1 MLTLLALMD
10 AGPTPKNLSV
20 VQVNGTAVQ
29 LAFELPAQLQYTDM
43 ISGYEVVHSSNGEA
57 ATTVFKEVAPPQIA
71 KPQLTLTSLTP
82 HTQYTLKVCI
92 VAVCALESRD
102 RRGPFSELINI
113 TTIEAGK
120 ILCYTCT
127 HSMIVRHWIQ
137 RRYSNLCIG

>member
-20 VQVNGTAVQ
+20 VRVNGTAVQ

-57 ATTVFKEVAPPQIA
+57 ATTVFEEVAPPQIA

-92 VAVCALESRD
+92 VAACAHESQ
-102 RRGPFSELINI
+102 RGPFSELINI
-113 TTIEAGK
+113 TTKEAGK
-120 ILCYTCT
+120 SFNT
-127 HSMIVRHWIQ
+127 H
-137 RRYSNLCIG
+137 NLIRFHNLH